1 MELAAQHDAPIFRP
15 HVTLLGG
22 IHATPAIAIH
32 SAQRLAHN
40 LCCFSLTPRGIA
52 HSRAYFRCLFIDL
65 VLSHALLVARRQAC
79 RLFKLRHANY
89 RPHISLLY
97 GKLSQP
103 QRQRLAAAL
112 TLPENP
118 LSMNQLALVNMGEN
132 NQPTSWRTYRKYCL
146 ADA

>member
-1 MELAAQHDAPIFRP
+1 MELATQHNAPIFRP

-22 IHATPAIAIH
+22 IYATPAVAMH
-32 SAQRLAHN
+32 STRRLAHS

-52 HSRAYFRCLFIDL
+52 HSRAYFRCLFIEL
-65 VLSHALLVARRQAC
+65 VLSPALLLARRQAC

-103 QRQRLAAAL
+103 QRQRLASAL
-112 TLPENP
+112 ASPTNP

-132 NQPTSWRTYRKYCL
+132 NQPTYWRTYRKYYL
-146 ADA
+146 PDA